1 MWHLWYIRSSSC
13 SSIVVHQL
21 DGCVVPDLGLLC
33 LQGYTTPIIR
43 TVLFLF
49 LPSFGVFFFRCCL
62 TTGKA
67 LSRQF
72 NEGGRFEFDLFR
84 IESSWK
90 REWKKKMFAIIRA
103 IICAAER
110 NRDSTYTCLMT
121 SRAWIWHPCDVLQ
134 SVIAHRRIPP
144 CCCLMR
150 PIARKWIVSFS
161 NLVLL

>member
-49 LPSFGVFFFRCCL
+49 LPSFGGFFFRCCL
-62 TTGKA
+62 TTEKA

-84 IESSWK
+84 IESSWWK
-90 REWKKKMFAIIRA
+90 REWKKKKCLPSSVPSYVQQNAIETQRIRVWWLVEREFGIRA
-103 IICAAER
+103 
-110 NRDSTYTCLMT
+110 TFY
-121 SRAWIWHPCDVLQ
+121 RAWSRTVASLRAAVWCVQ
-134 SVIAHRRIPP
+134 
-144 CCCLMR
+144 
-150 PIARKWIVSFS
+150 
-161 NLVLL
+161 